1 MTAQGT
7 EQGTREPSIAR
18 DGNSV
23 VVGVDGS
30 PAAEAAVRWAASMCA
45 ARGLSLRIIH
55 ALDFSPYTYGAP
67 YLDVAGIY
75 GWMEDEGK
83 ETLARAA
90 AAAREV
96 SADIDVSTEIST
108 MGGARWLVSLSEDSR
123 ALVLGASGSGS
134 ASGIGSTAVNAASH
148 GVCPVVVVHERDGK
162 VPDEGPVVVGVDGS
176 PTSERAIAVA
186 FEEAAQRGA
195 PLVAI
200 HAWSD
205 TPHGTLAGGRGA
217 IRDPR
222 AFEDA
227 EHEVLAERLAGW
239 QEQYPDVTVQRELYI
254 DGPRTHLLAWSQ
266 KAQLVVV
273 GSRGRGGFRG
283 LLLGSTS
290 NELVQKAQCPV
301 MVVRPARS

>member
-1 MTAQGT
+1 MTAQGMQHGA
-7 EQGTREPSIAR
+7 EEPSVAR
-18 DGNSV
+18 DANAV
-23 VVGVDGS
+23 IVGVDGS
-30 PAAEAAVRWAASMCA
+30 EAAEAAVRWAAQMCA
-45 ARGLSLRIIH
+45 DRNLSLRIIH
-55 ALDFSPYTYGAP
+55 ALNFSPYTYGAP

-75 GWMEDEGK
+75 DWMEDEGK
-83 ETLARAA
+83 EILSRAA
-90 AAAREV
+90 AVAREV
-96 SADIDVSTEIST
+96 SADLDISTEIST

-134 ASGIGSTAVNAASH
+134 AGGIGSTAVNAASH
-148 GVCPVVVVHERDGK
+148 GVCPVVVVHQRDGQ
-162 VPDEGPVVVGVDGS
+162 VPQEGPVVVGIDGS
-176 PTSERAIAVA
+176 PTSERATGVA
-186 FEEAAQRGA
+186 FEEAAQRGV

-205 TPHGTLAGGRGA
+205 TPHGTLAGGRSS

-222 AFEDA
+222 AFEDS
-227 EHEVLAERLAGW
+227 EHEVLSERLAGW
-239 QEQYPDVTVQRELYI
+239 CQRYPDVEVQRELYI

-301 MVVRPARS
+301 MVVRPERS